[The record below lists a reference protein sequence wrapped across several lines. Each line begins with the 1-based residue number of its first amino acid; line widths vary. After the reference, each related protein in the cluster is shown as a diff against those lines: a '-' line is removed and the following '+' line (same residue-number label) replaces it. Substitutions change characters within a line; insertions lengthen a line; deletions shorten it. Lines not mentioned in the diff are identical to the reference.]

1 MLLILFLSILA
12 FIRFALQS
20 IKYIYHIKMT
30 YIGHFFYQ
38 LVADIDINFIV
49 FKSVYKSGFIL

>member
-1 MLLILFLSILA
+1 
-12 FIRFALQS
+12 
-20 IKYIYHIKMT
+20 MT